1 LAHILLLKVGDVL
14 KGVNRMKIFFLAA
27 ILLILTILP
36 IFGDTIS
43 IYKYDDQ
50 SSMWL
55 LVNQIEIASA
65 QATGNFTTAMAP
77 GNVGGFIPISVW
89 KSQYGRIEMSVEISQ
104 SVSARISFSPYLGA
118 IVNGKWVTDD
128 LYVGLKS
135 NDTLNFNYSV
145 SSDTY
150 HHLNVGN
157 PSMPSKWERSSNVN
171 FQRIKVTSGN
181 NELYLWLGFNTEGT
195 GIFVGPVIVDTY
207 VVPDI

>member
-1 LAHILLLKVGDVL
+1 LLIKVGDVL

>member
-1 LAHILLLKVGDVL
+1 
-14 KGVNRMKIFFLAA
+14 MKIFFLAA